1 MISTPKCTTP
11 TNNETRWD
19 LVFNCLNVQKAALEK
34 SFSNLIQIV
43 DMLVQLIFVTLCNEN
58 KSPLLITQKSN
69 ISRSF
74 FHICYRE
81 YKLKGWN

>member
-43 DMLVQLIFVTLCNEN
+43 DMFVQLIFVSMCNNLEE
-58 KSPLLITQKSN
+58 KHLLSEKVYS
-69 ISRSF
+69 
-74 FHICYRE
+74 
-81 YKLKGWN
+81 